1 MQSGSNKKQVDVVRL
16 NADIAAASV
25 ELLSAHCAADRV
37 RLQYSPKEVASFA
50 DPKALKRAITSSEAV
65 YRFFAEV
72 AAQVPA
78 HRKEKGA

>member
-1 MQSGSNKKQVDVVRL
+1 MQSGSKKQVDVARL
-16 NADIAAASV
+16 NADITAASV

-37 RLQYSPKEVASFA
+37 RLQYSSKDVASFA

-72 AAQVPA
+72 AAQMVD
-78 HRKEKGA
+78 RREDVGA

>member
-1 MQSGSNKKQVDVVRL
+1 MQSGSKKQVDVVRL

-50 DPKALKRAITSSEAV
+50 DPKTLKRVITSSEAV

-72 AAQVPA
+72 AAQVVE
-78 HRKEKGA
+78 HREGKGA

>member
-1 MQSGSNKKQVDVVRL
+1 MQSGSKKQVDVARL

-37 RLQYSPKEVASFA
+37 RLQYSTKDVASFA
-50 DPKALKRAITSSEAV
+50 DARALRRAITSSEAV

-72 AAQVPA
+72 AAQMVS
-78 HRKEKGA
+78 HQEGKGV

>member
-1 MQSGSNKKQVDVVRL
+1 MQSGSKKQVNVARL

-37 RLQYSPKEVASFA
+37 RLQYSPKDVASFA
-50 DPKALKRAITSSEAV
+50 DPNALKRAITSSEAV

-72 AAQVPA
+72 AAEMVE
-78 HRKEKGA
+78 RREDVGA